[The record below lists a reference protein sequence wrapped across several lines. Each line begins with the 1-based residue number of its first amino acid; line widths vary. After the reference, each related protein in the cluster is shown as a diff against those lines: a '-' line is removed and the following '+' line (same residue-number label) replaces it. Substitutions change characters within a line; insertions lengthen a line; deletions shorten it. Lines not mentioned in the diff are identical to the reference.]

1 MGDTEIQHQ
10 RHRTRLIHKVFHELD
25 VPTILTPTFN
35 ELLCFNLIRCE
46 EKVSNLINHPV
57 VCLFGTR
64 VGGTRVKV
72 VTLGGLI
79 EISYNHKLRED
90 SPQ

>member
-1 MGDTEIQHQ
+1 MGDTEIEKVMGDTKIQHQ
-10 RHRTRLIHKVFHELD
+10 RHRDRLIHKVSHELD
-25 VPTILTPTFN
+25 VPTMLTLTFN
-35 ELLCFNLIRCE
+35 DMLCFYFMICV

-72 VTLGGLI
+72 VT
-79 EISYNHKLRED
+79 
-90 SPQ
+90 

>member
-1 MGDTEIQHQ
+1 MVMGDTEIQHQ
-10 RHRTRLIHKVFHELD
+10 RHRAHLIHKVSREFD

-35 ELLCFNLIRCE
+35 DLLCFYLMCCV
-46 EKVSNLINHPV
+46 EKVSNLSNHPV

-72 VTLGGLI
+72 VT
-79 EISYNHKLRED
+79 
-90 SPQ
+90 

>member
-10 RHRTRLIHKVFHELD
+10 RHRDRLICKVSPEID
-25 VPTILTPTFN
+25 VPTMMTPTLN
-35 ELLCFNLIRCE
+35 DLLCFFSMCGE
-46 EKVSNLINHPV
+46 EKVSDLINHPV

-72 VTLGGLI
+72 VT
-79 EISYNHKLRED
+79 
-90 SPQ
+90 